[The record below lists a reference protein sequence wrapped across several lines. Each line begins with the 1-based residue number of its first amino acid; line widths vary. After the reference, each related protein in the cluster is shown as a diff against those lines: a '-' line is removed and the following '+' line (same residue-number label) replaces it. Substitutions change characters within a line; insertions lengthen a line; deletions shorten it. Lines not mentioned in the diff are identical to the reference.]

1 MLDRNSANEHMDRV
15 TTRSICHAVGERLR
29 QHMRPEMSQLP
40 PRLQTLL
47 DELRRQE
54 FKDTKH

>member
-1 MLDRNSANEHMDRV
+1 MHRNQASHEQMDRV

-29 QHMRPEMSQLP
+29 QHMRPETSQLP
-40 PRLQTLL
+40 PSLQALL

-54 FKDTKH
+54 RNTTH